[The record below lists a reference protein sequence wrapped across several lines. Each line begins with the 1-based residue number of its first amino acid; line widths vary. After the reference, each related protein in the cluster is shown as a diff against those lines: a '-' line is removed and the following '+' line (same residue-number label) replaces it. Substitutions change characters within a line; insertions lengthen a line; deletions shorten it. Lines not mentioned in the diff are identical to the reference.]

1 VDALGVKG
9 EQSMKRL
16 AYSCAFAVLAFA
28 MVVVG
33 LAPRAGAQDSG
44 ITGTILDLQGNP
56 WPELGVTVTSDQ
68 GTKFEAKTDAK
79 GKYEFHNLRSGVYT
93 LTVQLPNQVFPAG
106 QVKVAAGQTVPAD
119 LNFKEIAAKNNPD
132 YAKQV
137 AKQEEDKQ
145 KFQGMKQHFDAGVAQ
160 LELVKQA
167 RDKLSKAPADQRDA
181 VKQEVLDTSNKAITE
196 FEAAKTAANE
206 KDPNLQ
212 LIMARLGD
220 AYDSAGRTDDAIAAY
235 KRAIE
240 LKPSFAYYNNLGG
253 IYGRANKIED
263 ATAAYQKAAEI
274 DPANAA
280 QAWLNCGIT
289 LSNVGKYKEA
299 IEPLKKATELDP
311 KSAKAWYL
319 LASALVADP
328 SIYKQTAGKIEVTPL
343 PGTAEAYQKA
353 IDLDPNGPYG
363 QQAKQGLDQLNQM
376 TGGITTQVGAK
387 KKKP

>member
-1 VDALGVKG
+1 
-9 EQSMKRL
+9 MKRL
-16 AYSCAFAVLAFA
+16 AFSCTLAVFAFLVTVA
-28 MVVVG
+28 G
-33 LAPRAGAQDSG
+33 LAPRATAQDSG
-44 ITGTILDLQGNP
+44 IAGTILDLAGKP
-56 WPELGVTVTSDQ
+56 WENLGVTIVSDQ
-68 GTKFEAKTDAK
+68 GTKFETKTDTQ
-79 GKYEFHNLRSGVYT
+79 GKYAFHNLRQGVYT
-93 LTVQLPNQVFPAG
+93 LTVQLPNQVYQGG
-106 QVKVAAGQTVPAD
+106 QVKVASAQTVPVD
-119 LNFKEIAAKNNPD
+119 LNFKDIVAKNNPD
-132 YAKQV
+132 YAKQM
-137 AKQEEDKQ
+137 AKQEEEKQ
-145 KFQGMKQHFDAGVAQ
+145 KFQGMKQHFEAGVAA
-160 LELVKQA
+160 LDLAKQSK
-167 RDKLSKAPADQRDA
+167 DKLGKASADQRDTL
-181 VKQEVLDTSNKAITE
+181 KQEVSDNSNKAITE
-196 FEAAKTAANE
+196 FEAAKTASNE

-220 AYDSAGRTDDAIAAY
+220 AYDSAGRSDDAIAAY

-253 IYGRANKIED
+253 IYGRANKIDE

-299 IEPLKKATELDP
+299 VEPLKKSTELDP

-319 LASALVADP
+319 LASAMVADP
-328 SIYKQTAGKIEVTPL
+328 SIYKQSAGKIEVTPL

-353 IDLDPNGPYG
+353 IDLEPNGPYG

-376 TGGITTQVGAK
+376 TGGISTQVGSK

>member
-1 VDALGVKG
+1 
-9 EQSMKRL
+9 MKKV
-16 AYSCAFAVLAFA
+16 AYSCAFAVLAFLLA
-28 MVVVG
+28 
-33 LAPRAGAQDSG
+33 LTAAAPRANAQDGG
-44 ITGTILDLQGNP
+44 IAGTILDVQGKP
-56 WPELGVTVTSDQ
+56 WENLSVTIVSDQ
-68 GTKFEAKTDAK
+68 GTKLEAKTDAK
-79 GKYEFHNLRSGVYT
+79 GKYEFHSLRSGTYT
-93 LTVQLPNQVFPAG
+93 MTVQLPTQVFPAG
-106 QVKVAAGQTVPAD
+106 PVKVAAGQTVPAD
-119 LNFKEIAAKNNPD
+119 LNFKDIVAKNNPD
-132 YAKQV
+132 YAKQL

-145 KFQGMKQHFDAGVAQ
+145 KFQGMKQHFDQGVAD
-160 LELVKQA
+160 LELVRQA
-167 RDKLSKAPADQRDA
+167 KEKLSKAPADQRDA
-181 VKQEVLDTSNKAITE
+181 VKQEVADNSNKAVTE
-196 FEAAKTAANE
+196 FEAAKAASNE

-220 AYDSAGRTDDAIAAY
+220 AYDSAGRSDDAIAAY

-299 IEPLKKATELDP
+299 TEPLKKATELDP

-376 TGGITTQVGAK
+376 TGGISTQVGAK

>member
-1 VDALGVKG
+1 
-9 EQSMKRL
+9 MKRL
-16 AYSCAFAVLAFA
+16 AFSCAFAILAFA
-28 MVVVG
+28 LTVAG
-33 LAPRAGAQDSG
+33 LAPRAAAQDGG
-44 ITGTILDLQGNP
+44 IAGTILDLDGKP
-56 WPELGVTVTSDQ
+56 WENLGVAIVNDQ
-68 GTKFEAKTDAK
+68 GSKLETKTDAK
-79 GKYEFHNLRSGVYT
+79 GKYEFRNLRSGTYT
-93 LTVQLPNQVFPAG
+93 LTVQLPSQVFQGG

-119 LNFKEIAAKNNPD
+119 LNFKDIIAKNNPE

-137 AKQEEDKQ
+137 AKQEEEKQ
-145 KFQGMKQHFDAGVAQ
+145 KFQGMKEHFEAGVVA
-160 LELVKQA
+160 LDLAKQSK
-167 RDKLSKAPADQRDA
+167 DKLGKASADQRDA
-181 VKQEVLDTSNKAITE
+181 LKQEVSDNSNKAITE
-196 FEAAKTAANE
+196 FEAAKAASNE

-220 AYDSAGRTDDAIAAY
+220 AYDAAGRNDDAIAAY

-253 IYGRANKIED
+253 IYGRANKVDE

-299 IEPLKKATELDP
+299 VEPLKKATELDP

-319 LASALVADP
+319 LASAMIADP

-343 PGTAEAYQKA
+343 PGTTEAYQKA
-353 IDLDPNGPYG
+353 IDLEPNGPYG
-363 QQAKQGLDQLNQM
+363 QQAKQGLDQLNAM
-376 TGGITTQVGAK
+376 TGGISTQVGAK

>member
-1 VDALGVKG
+1 
-9 EQSMKRL
+9 MRRL
-16 AYSCAFAVLAFA
+16 TFSCAFAVLAFA
-28 MVVVG
+28 MLTVG
-33 LAPRAGAQDSG
+33 MARRAAAQDG
-44 ITGTILDLQGNP
+44 AIVGTILDLDGNP
-56 WPELGVTVTSDQ
+56 WENLPVNVVSDQ
-68 GTKFEAKTDAK
+68 GSKLETKTDAK
-79 GKYEFHNLRSGVYT
+79 GKYEFHNLRSGSYL
-93 LTVQLPNQVFPAG
+93 LTVLLPNQAQPFQGG
-106 QVKVAAGQTVPAD
+106 QVKVGGGQTIPVD
-119 LNFKEIAAKNNPD
+119 INFKEIIAKNNPE
-132 YAKQV
+132 YAKQK
-137 AKQEEDKQ
+137 AKQDEEKQ
-145 KFQGMKQHFDAGVAQ
+145 KFQGMKQHFEAGVAA
-160 LELVKQA
+160 LDLAKQSK
-167 RDKLSKAPADQRDA
+167 DKLGKAPADQRDA
-181 VKQEVLDTSNKAITE
+181 LKQELADNSGKAITE
-196 FEAAKTAANE
+196 FEAAKAASNE

-220 AYDSAGRTDDAIAAY
+220 AYDAAGRSDDAITAY

-253 IYGRANKIED
+253 IYGRANKIDE

-289 LSNVGKYKEA
+289 LSNAGKYKEA

-319 LASALVADP
+319 LASAQIADP
-328 SIYKQTAGKIEVTPL
+328 SIYKQTAGKIDVTPL

-376 TGGITTQVGAK
+376 TGGINTQVGAK

>member
-1 VDALGVKG
+1 
-9 EQSMKRL
+9 
-16 AYSCAFAVLAFA
+16 VLALA
-28 MVVVG
+28 VAG

-44 ITGTILDLQGNP
+44 IAGTILDLQGNP
-56 WPELGVTVTSDQ
+56 WPDLGVTVMSDQ
-68 GTKFEAKTDAK
+68 GTKFEAKTDQK
-79 GKYEFHNLRSGVYT
+79 GKYEFHNLRAGVYT
-93 LTVQLPNQVFPAG
+93 LTVQLPNQAFQGG
-106 QVKVAAGQTVPAD
+106 QVKVGAGQTVPAD

-137 AKQEEDKQ
+137 QKQEEEKQ
-145 KFQGMKQHFDAGVAQ
+145 KFQGMKQHFEAGVAE

-167 RDKLSKAPADQRDA
+167 KDKLAKAPADQRDA
-181 VKQEVLDTSNKAITE
+181 VKQEVADTSNKAITE
-196 FEAAKTAANE
+196 FEAAKTASNE

-220 AYDSAGRTDDAIAAY
+220 AYDAAGRTDDAIASY

-319 LASALVADP
+319 LASAQVADP

-376 TGGITTQVGAK
+376 TGGISTQVGAK